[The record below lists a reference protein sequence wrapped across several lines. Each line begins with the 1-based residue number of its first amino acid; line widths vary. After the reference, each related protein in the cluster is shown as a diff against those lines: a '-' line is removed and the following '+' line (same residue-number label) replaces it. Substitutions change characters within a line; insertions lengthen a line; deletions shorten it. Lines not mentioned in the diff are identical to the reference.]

1 MEDQTMKKKLTVL
14 LLVLVMI
21 VASLGALTALTGC
34 NGETENEGF
43 LVGAIYI
50 NSKTDNS
57 GYTYAHH
64 QGIVKAMK
72 ELGMNPDTQLKIV
85 DNVPENNQQVTN
97 AIDALAGQ
105 GCQLIIGISF
115 GYGDAMAA
123 AAKKPEYSDI
133 IFTHATGAMSSL
145 DSDDYTTSFNNYFG
159 RIYQARYLSGIA
171 AGLKASQGGKIGYVA
186 AYGTE
191 YAETCSGINAFA
203 LGVQAVN
210 PTAEVIVKKLSTWGD
225 QTKERQAAV
234 ELANIGCEVIAQHC
248 DSSQP
253 QIVAQ
258 EKGIFG
264 CGYNSDMT
272 SEAPDAHL
280 TAPIWNWNVYY
291 KLAIDTAM
299 NDPENYMEKVT
310 NYYGGLEE
318 GFVDISPLSKNV
330 TEDTAAKIEKVRDL
344 IVSGKWDVFTDVKLS
359 FDAEGNIVKTES
371 PLLKA
376 DGTEA
381 GVVDDVV
388 IKATMKYYVKGVS
401 EK

>member
-1 MEDQTMKKKLTVL
+1 MKKKLTVL

-171 AGLKASQGGKIGYVA
+171 AGLKASQGGKVGYVA
-186 AYGTE
+186 AFGTD

-210 PTAEVIVKKLSTWGD
+210 PTAEVIVKELGTWGD

-248 DSSQP
+248 DSAQP

-310 NYYGGLEE
+310 NYYGGLKE

-359 FDAEGNIVKTES
+359 FDAEGNIVKTKS

-381 GVVDDVV
+381 GDVDDVV
-388 IKATMKYYVKGVS
+388 IKVTMNYYVKGVS